1 MKRLGFSV
9 GKGEKQMTVKYHQSG
24 LWVEQLETNYRIG
37 LSEKGQD
44 DIGEVMFVELPDYG
58 GELTIGDVLLGVEGA
73 KAVTEI
79 NTPLSGTI
87 KDVHKAIEEEPEL
100 LNSEDRD
107 ENWIVELSNVDISAF
122 GALSENVEI
131 KET

>member
-1 MKRLGFSV
+1 
-9 GKGEKQMTVKYHQSG
+9 MTVKYHPSG
-24 LWVEQLETNYRIG
+24 LWVEQLETTYKIG

-58 GELTIGDVLLGVEGA
+58 GEVNIGDVLLGVEGA

-79 NTPLSGTI
+79 NTPISGTV
-87 KDVHKAIEEEPEL
+87 KNVHKMIEDEPEL
-100 LNSEDRD
+100 LNSEDKE

-122 GALSENVEI
+122 EALSDKIWEKEN
-131 KET
+131 

>member
-1 MKRLGFSV
+1 
-9 GKGEKQMTVKYHQSG
+9 MTVKYHQSG
-24 LWVEQLETNYRIG
+24 LWVEQLENTYKVG

-58 GELTIGDVLLGVEGA
+58 GEVNIGDVLLGVEGA

-79 NTPLSGTI
+79 TLPLSGSV
-87 KDVHKAIEEEPEL
+87 KAVHDEITDEPEL

-107 ENWIVELSNVDISAF
+107 ENWIVELTNVDVSAF
-122 GALSENVEI
+122 EALNDDAWQ
-131 KET
+131 KES

>member
-1 MKRLGFSV
+1 
-9 GKGEKQMTVKYHQSG
+9 MTIKYHSSG
-24 LWVEQLETNYRIG
+24 LWVEQVEDTYKVG

-58 GELTIGDVLLGVEGA
+58 KELTVGAVLLGVEGA

-79 NTPLSGTI
+79 NSPIAGTV
-87 KDVHKAIEEEPEL
+87 KEVHKEVEDEPDL

-107 ENWIVELSNVDISAF
+107 ENWIVELTNVDVSAF
-122 GALSENVEI
+122 NALSDDVW
-131 KET
+131 KK